1 MDIRYTGCFEALS
14 GKTIVW
20 DTFGYVLWF
29 LADVCSIECFEAL
42 FDITLV
48 WLRFGH
54 IRIII
59 YRYSLHCLL
68 PSVIL

>member
-1 MDIRYTGCFEALS
+1 MDIRRTGCSEALS

-29 LADVCSIECFEAL
+29 PADVCSIECFEAL
-42 FDITLV
+42 FDIMIV

-54 IRIII
+54 IRIVI
-59 YRYSLHCLL
+59 YRYFLHCLF
-68 PSVIL
+68 PSVIW

>member
-20 DTFGYVLWF
+20 DMFGYVLWF

-42 FDITLV
+42 FDIMLV
-48 WLRFGH
+48 WLRFD
-54 IRIII
+54 III
-59 YRYSLHCLL
+59 YRYSLHCLF